1 MGKPSEQGLFL
12 DNFGA
17 LSGGMNSDVPAID
30 LPKNQAAFLTNATCR
45 GNYFTHRPPYRDFTL
60 TFNGEIQSAFEDG
73 LFQGCCFYKPD
84 VGRECLIASISG
96 RLYQITPDLLSATAS
111 VSDITP
117 ASGASS
123 ATAPF
128 AWMWQSEKWVIRND
142 GEAQPMFFDGNS
154 TRYSD
159 PGTVV
164 GTMTA
169 PLQTIPAIGS
179 SVLVTLSAPFT
190 GVYGTTLKL
199 INGTTVLGNFQVSQF
214 TSGSSIRLL
223 NVSGTV
229 GANIPTGELVQSIG
243 NYSGVASSGVVIP
256 NGGSGS
262 LSLSPNFTGAVGSV
276 LKWGNSASNFYFRVD
291 AITPTGVTLTDLTL
305 NGTSK
310 TILVGNQFQIFPAN
324 PNTTVVTTT
333 AGFTIPAVGA
343 TVDVTSDSPFS
354 GADGTYVDVGGYSFR
369 AYVVP
374 PPSGQVQVYLTNI
387 NSSATGTF
395 ASGTTLNTLA
405 ELPPGR
411 MGDYGLGRNWQS
423 LVNGTS
429 YIGSDIVGS
438 SSGTVINQFR
448 DAVLNVTENNYLAGG
463 GVFWVPSAGQQINA
477 MRFPA
482 TLDSS
487 LGQGP
492 LQVFTWSTTFSCNA
506 PVQRSTW
513 QDLTNPI
520 QTQSLV
526 GGGAVSQ
533 FSAVAVNGDIWFR
546 SLDGIRSLKLARQD
560 FQTSFGNT
568 PQSVEMNRVLMEDN
582 QNLLTYCGGVNFDN
596 RLLMTATPQQADNG
610 NVYHETLIALNLDPN
625 SSLRQKY
632 PPIYDGAWKDR
643 NILRPVTGTFG
654 GVERAFAFI
663 FDVENQ
669 TIGLTE
675 ILKTREDNEFDN
687 GTDRIQF
694 SMESPAMFY
703 QPETATRQLLRLN
716 DGELIIKD
724 LSGTVRFDVFY
735 RPDYD
740 TAWHSWHSWEVS
752 DTPSWN
758 PRMGLGQ
765 PDLKQGDSD
774 TGRPF
779 AVGYHFQLLIVVTG
793 SCTIL
798 GCNVFAVGQ
807 SDTKFMKPLTRL
819 TPIDPSTI

>member
-1 MGKPSEQGLFL
+1 MAEDTKQGLWRDSFA
-12 DNFGA
+12 DFA
-17 LSGGMNSDVPAID
+17 AGMNSDVPAIA

-45 GNYFTHRPPYRDFTL
+45 GNYFTHRPPFRDFNL
-60 TFNGEIQSAFEDG
+60 TFEGEIQDAFEDG
-73 LFQGCCFYKPD
+73 LFQGCCYYKPD

-96 RLYQITPDLLSATAS
+96 RLYQITPDLLTATAT
-111 VSDITP
+111 VVDITP
-117 ASGASS
+117 AAGAAS

-142 GEAQPMFFDGNS
+142 GQTQPMFFDGNS

-159 PGTVV
+159 AGTVV
-164 GTMTA
+164 GAMAA
-169 PLQTIPAIGS
+169 PLATIPAGGS
-179 SVLVTLSAPFT
+179 SVLVTLAAPFT
-190 GVYGTTLKL
+190 GVYGTTVRLKS
-199 INGTTVLGNFQVSQF
+199 GTTVLGNFQVSQF

-223 NVSGTV
+223 NVSGTPGTNIAS
-229 GANIPTGELVQSIG
+229 GATVQTTG
-243 NYSGVASSGVVIP
+243 NYSGVATSGIVIP
-256 NGGSGS
+256 NGGTGS
-262 LSLSPNFTGAVGSV
+262 ISLNPAFTGAVGSV
-276 LKWGNSASNFYFRVD
+276 LKWGNSSSNFYFRVD
-291 AITPTGVTLTDLTL
+291 AISPTGITITDLTL

-310 TILVGNQFQIFPAN
+310 TIGVGNPFQIFPAN

-354 GADGTYVDVGGYSFR
+354 GADGTYVDVNGYSFR

-374 PPSGQVQVYLTNI
+374 PPSGQTQVYLTNI
-387 NSSATGTF
+387 NSSSTGTF
-395 ASGTTLNTLA
+395 ASGTTLNTLP

-429 YIGSDIVGS
+429 YLGSDIVGS
-438 SSGTVINQFR
+438 SSGTLINQFR
-448 DAVLNVTENNYLAGG
+448 DSVLNVTENSYLAGG

-526 GGGAVSQ
+526 GGGAISH

-546 SLDGIRSLKLARQD
+546 SFDGIRSLKLARQN
-560 FQTSFGNT
+560 FETSYGNT
-568 PQSVEMNRVLMEDN
+568 PQSVEMNRVLLEDDS
-582 QNLLTYCGGVNFDN
+582 NLLSYCGGINFDN
-596 RLLMTATPQQADNG
+596 RLLMTATPQQAING
-610 NVYHETLIALNLDPN
+610 NVYHEKLIALNLDPI
-625 SSLRQKY
+625 SSLRGKN
-632 PPIYDGAWKDR
+632 PPIYDGAWDGR
-643 NILRPVTGTFG
+643 NILRPVAGTFTNTP
-654 GVERAFAFI
+654 RAFAFV
-663 FDVENQ
+663 FDTENQ

-675 ILKTREDNEFDN
+675 ILPTTEQNNFDN
-687 GTDRIQF
+687 GTDRIQYRL
-694 SMESPAMFY
+694 ESPALFY
-703 QPETATRQLLRLN
+703 QADTTSRQLLRLN
-716 DGELIIKD
+716 DGELIVKD
-724 LSGTVRFDVFY
+724 LIGEVRFDVYY

-740 TAWHSWHSWEVS
+740 TQWHSWHSWNVS
-752 DTPSWN
+752 DAPTWQ

-765 PDLKQGDSD
+765 PNLKVGDEE
-774 TGRPF
+774 TGQPF
-779 AVGYHFQLLIVVTG
+779 AVGYHFQVLIIVTG

-798 GCNVFAVGQ
+798 GANFFAVGQ
-807 SDTKFMKPLTRL
+807 SEAKYKKPLPRI
-819 TPIDPSTI
+819 TPLDVST